1 MSARWLA
8 VLTATLAA
16 CLPSVEDAVWEPA
29 ATIAAPFTPEIA
41 QPYPAPPVPRGLRI
55 VSFNVELGADIDRLA
70 DAIAGA
76 PAIAHADV
84 FLLQEIE
91 DHPGEGG
98 SRTARLAARLALNH
112 AYAPARVEGD
122 GTHGLAI
129 LSRFP
134 LADVEVM
141 RLPRIEQVYRPR
153 DRIALAA
160 DVVLG
165 DARLR
170 VVDVHLDTRINIT
183 ERIVQVH
190 PAVIDLPDRA
200 VFGGDLNI
208 NPYVWLANLLPLV
221 TADAVTG
228 FEQAVAFDD
237 YMTAQGFAAPT
248 STSGPTEANALTELR
263 LDAIYARGVVPG
275 AIGVVREVQVSDHV
289 PLWLEVAWPP

>member
-1 MSARWLA
+1 MRRAAGILGLA
-8 VLTATLAA
+8 LAA
-16 CLPSVEDAVWEPA
+16 CMPDAQDAAWEPA
-29 ATIAAPFTPEIA
+29 AGIPPPLTPEVFS
-41 QPYPAPPVPRGLRI
+41 PYPAPPPADHLRV
-55 VSFNVELGADIDRLA
+55 VSFNVELGADVERLA
-70 DAIAGA
+70 AAIADA
-76 PAIAHADV
+76 PAIAGADV

-98 SRTARLAARLALNH
+98 SRTAQLATRLALNY

-141 RLPRIEQVYRPR
+141 RLPHVDQTFHTR

-160 DVVLG
+160 DLVLG

-183 ERIVQVH
+183 DRIVQMH
-190 PAVIDLPDRA
+190 PAVIDLPAR
-200 VFGGDLNI
+200 VVVGGDFNV
-208 NPYVWLANLLPLV
+208 NPYVWLGHVVPLV
-221 TADAVTG
+221 TADAITG
-228 FEQAVAFDD
+228 FEQAVVFED
-237 YMTAQGFAAPT
+237 YMRDQGFASPT
-248 STSGPTEANALTELR
+248 STSGPTESNGLTDLR
-263 LDAIYARGVVPG
+263 LDAIYPRGVTPG

-289 PLWLEVAWPP
+289 PLWLDVAL